1 MLAPAELPR
10 CHAVFFL
17 KAGRKIGCIAVA
29 DKLTDLL
36 YAEVLPL
43 EELFSRP
50 LDAERHQIV
59 RKGAAAFFMEE
70 AAEIGRCN
78 MIFVRKILGTDI
90 RIAIIALQIRYRLLH
105 NVLSARLPIPLEDQP
120 DFFCHPEKPVTTSS
134 PRER

>member
-43 EELFSRP
+43 EE
-50 LDAERHQIV
+50 
-59 RKGAAAFFMEE
+59 
-70 AAEIGRCN
+70 
-78 MIFVRKILGTDI
+78 
-90 RIAIIALQIRYRLLH
+90 
-105 NVLSARLPIPLEDQP
+105 
-120 DFFCHPEKPVTTSS
+120 
-134 PRER
+134 